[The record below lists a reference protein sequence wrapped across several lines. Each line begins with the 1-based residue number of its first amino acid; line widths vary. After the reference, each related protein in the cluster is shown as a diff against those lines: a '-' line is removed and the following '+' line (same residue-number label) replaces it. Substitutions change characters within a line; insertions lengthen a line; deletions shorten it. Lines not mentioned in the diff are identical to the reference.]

1 MSRVYLDT
9 DVLLA
14 LLKAE
19 DWLQSAADAATF
31 ESPKTSVVTAI
42 EIQLVMFETWS
53 RSELAG
59 VGERIE
65 TEGIELLSLTPEAI
79 QAGSALLPTYSGLNV
94 FDAVHL
100 GHAIT
105 LDEPIVSTD
114 TLYPKI
120 DEVDNLDPR
129 EL

>member
-1 MSRVYLDT
+1 MYLDT
-9 DVLLA
+9 DVLLG

-19 DWLQSAADAATF
+19 DWLQSAATEASFQA
-31 ESPKTSVVTAI
+31 PKTSVVTAM

-53 RSELAG
+53 RADLAD

-65 TEGIELLSLTPEAI
+65 SEGVELLSLTPDAI
-79 QAGSALLPTYSGLNV
+79 QAGSDLLPKYPGLNV
-94 FDAVHL
+94 FDAVHV

-105 LDEPIVSTD
+105 LNEPIVSTD
-114 TLYPKI
+114 TLYPDI
-120 DEVDNLDPR
+120 GEIEALDPR

>member
-1 MSRVYLDT
+1 MYLHT
-9 DVLLA
+9 DILLA

-19 DWLQSAADAATF
+19 DWLQSAANAATF
-31 ESPKTSVVTAI
+31 ESPKTSIVTAI

-53 RSELAG
+53 RSDLAR
-59 VGERIE
+59 VCERIE
-65 TEGIELLSLTPEAI
+65 SEGIEVLSLTPEAF
-79 QAGSALLPTYSGLNV
+79 QGGSDLLPKYSALNV
-94 FDAVHL
+94 FDAVHV

-120 DEVDNLDPR
+120 DEIEDLDPR